1 MNSLIKDLQSR
12 ILVLDGAMGTIIQTY
27 DLKEEDF
34 RGQKFKAH
42 KLPLKGNNDLLSI
55 TQPNIIKEI
64 HRGYFNAG
72 ADIVETNTFSS
83 TSIAMEDYG
92 LEDHIYELNYESAK
106 IAKEVASEFK
116 ENKYVAGSIGPT
128 NKTASMSPDV
138 NDPGFRAIHFDEL
151 VSSYKEQ
158 INGLHEGGC
167 DILFIETVFDT
178 LNAKSAIY
186 ACNKVLKNRDIDLP
200 IFISGTTST

>member
-27 DLKEEDF
+27 DLNEEDF

-92 LEDHIYELNYESAK
+92 LEDHIYELIMSQQKLQRRLPLNLK
-106 IAKEVASEFK
+106 IIS
-116 ENKYVAGSIGPT
+116 
-128 NKTASMSPDV
+128 
-138 NDPGFRAIHFDEL
+138 
-151 VSSYKEQ
+151 
-158 INGLHEGGC
+158 
-167 DILFIETVFDT
+167 T
-178 LNAKSAIY
+178 LP
-186 ACNKVLKNRDIDLP
+186 VP
-200 IFISGTTST
+200 